1 MYPEHRGKPTMHQVY
16 ISYDPADENFA
27 LQLAEDLSAY
37 GARTWIDVRDARPG
51 RHWERSIE
59 QALNES
65 GMMVVVLSPEAL
77 VSKQV
82 AMEWQAFLEAYRP
95 VMPVVVVPCDLP
107 APLRARRPIAF
118 TRASRYR
125 RSFHELIT
133 RLIEYNTRVR
143 HIEPLIW
150 PSANSSS
157 RRPTARAETASAR
170 RYVEQAIRGLR
181 GRHEASGA
189 GQR

>member
-1 MYPEHRGKPTMHQVY
+1 MHQIY
-16 ISYDPADENFA
+16 ISYDPADEDFA

-51 RHWERSIE
+51 RHWERSIQ

-77 VSKQV
+77 ASEQV

-95 VMPVVVVPCDLP
+95 VIPVVVVPCDPP

-118 TRASRYR
+118 TRVSRYR

-143 HIEPLIW
+143 RLEPLLW
-150 PSANSSS
+150 PTRNGNNAPTRPPAQTGVGGAT
-157 RRPTARAETASAR
+157 RRH
-170 RYVEQAIRGLR
+170 VEQAIRGLR
-181 GRHEASGA
+181 NRY
-189 GQR
+189 

>member
-1 MYPEHRGKPTMHQVY
+1 MHQIY
-16 ISYDPADENFA
+16 ISYDPADEAFA
-27 LQLAEDLSAY
+27 LQLAEDLRAY

-77 VSKQV
+77 ASEHV
-82 AMEWQAFLEAYRP
+82 AMEWQLYLEAYRP
-95 VMPVVVVPCDLP
+95 VIPVVVVPCDLP
-107 APLRARRPIAF
+107 APLRTRRPIAF

-125 RSFHELIT
+125 RAFHELIT

-143 HIEPLIW
+143 NVEPLVW
-150 PSANSSS
+150 PTSHD
-157 RRPTARAETASAR
+157 ARANRHAPARAAAAASPLR
-170 RYVEQAIRGLR
+170 HHVEQTIRRLR
-181 GRHEASGA
+181 RD
-189 GQR
+189 

>member
-1 MYPEHRGKPTMHQVY
+1 MHQVY
-16 ISYDPADENFA
+16 ISYDPADEDFA
-27 LQLAEDLSAY
+27 VQLAEDLSAY

-77 VSKQV
+77 ASEQV
-82 AMEWQAFLEAYRP
+82 AMEWQAYLEAYRP
-95 VMPVVVVPCDLP
+95 VIPVVVVPCDLP

-118 TRASRYR
+118 TRPSRYR
-125 RSFHELIT
+125 RAFHELIT

-143 HIEPLIW
+143 NIEPLIW
-150 PSANSSS
+150 PTNNGDHAN
-157 RRPTARAETASAR
+157 RRPPAHTAAATQR
-170 RYVEQAIRGLR
+170 RQVEQTIRRLQHR
-181 GRHEASGA
+181 
-189 GQR
+189 